1 MKTAF
6 CPRCGQP
13 TMDGLCS
20 RCIQETTDLA
30 GCPNLVEVVVCSVCG
45 SQQINGKWQLPGT
58 LPLEDLAA
66 QAAADSIWLHKELMQ
81 PEIDVD
87 LKATGAT
94 RYLARIN
101 VRGQFMGQSMDVH
114 CEVPVRIK
122 KIACERCSRLAGKY
136 FESTVQLRGSS
147 ERTIT
152 PQEIEECKKMALDMT
167 DSGYR
172 GGDQLSFIQEMKE
185 VKGGLDIILGSTQL
199 GRRMARA
206 FVERFGG
213 RLLET
218 AKLVGKKDNR
228 DIYRTTLLV
237 RFPRLKRG
245 DIVSFRG
252 ILSVVSGFDGKTT
265 LITSLHEGRRS
276 SMSQENS
283 EAVEVLGNKANA
295 QSATVISV
303 DDDVLEIM
311 DPETFRSALAPRP
324 RNLAIQSGE
333 EVKVVRTGDGFIILQ

>member
-1 MKTAF
+1 MS
-6 CPRCGQP
+6 CP
-13 TMDGLCS
+13 DV
-20 RCIQETTDLA
+20 
-30 GCPNLVEVVVCSVCG
+30 VEVVVCSICG
-45 SQQINGKWQLPGT
+45 SQQIKGKWLLPNT
-58 LPLEDLAA
+58 RSIEDLATS
-66 QAAADSIWLHKELMQ
+66 AAADSLWLHKDLEH
-81 PEIDVD
+81 PEIDID
-87 LKATGAT
+87 LRTVGAT
-94 RYLARIN
+94 RYLARIL
-101 VRGQFMGQSMDVH
+101 VTGRFKGLDVSEE
-114 CEVPVRIK
+114 CAIPVRLK
-122 KIACERCSRLAGKY
+122 RIACERCSRMAGKY

-147 ERTIT
+147 SRALTSR
-152 PQEIEECKKMALDMT
+152 EIAECQKMALDMA

-228 DIYRTTLLV
+228 DVYRSTLLV

-252 ILSVVSGFDGKTT
+252 ALYSVAGFDGKTT
-265 LITSLHEGRRS
+265 LISSLHENRRS
-276 SMSQENS
+276 SMSEES
-283 EAVEVLGNKANA
+283 SDAVEILGNRADA
-295 QSATVISV
+295 LSATVISI

-311 DPETFRSALAPRP
+311 DPQTYRSALAARP
-324 RNLAIQSGE
+324 KNRSILAGE
-333 EVKVVRTGDGFIILQ
+333 DVKVVRTVDGFVVL